1 MDEAALMGAMGLCVR
16 ARAAVF
22 GEEGC
27 LKAVAG
33 QSCGVLLVDESAS
46 AATKEKYRR
55 ACVRAQTP
63 MAFLPENLL
72 YRATGRPGM
81 AMAVNRGG
89 LADKIVNLLSA
100 KVPEA
105 QPMKSANDCGGA
117 SVE

>member
-27 LKAVAG
+27 LKAVSG
-33 QSCGVLLVDESAS
+33 RSCGVLLVDESAS
-46 AATKEKYRR
+46 EATKEKYRR
-55 ACVRAQTP
+55 VCMRTLTP
-63 MAFLPENLL
+63 MAYLPKDLL

-81 AMAVNRGG
+81 AMAVNRSG